1 MTRKNARSG
10 NLAVRRPRARLL
22 RLQESLCAVRCDSKY
37 RYKSHS
43 CFYTFRVLQPC
54 CQHAFH
60 LACNYSMQIWGCQAI
75 LGIFNLFFKQREQRR
90 TVRNCAAR
98 YGTPCRFSMRKLQQK
113 APVRGQETR
122 GGDGTFSCSHLGR
135 LRCGERRTAQDGMQD
150 RPDQRR
156 TRMPRAARTS
166 RAASV
171 SAAVG
176 IGVSTVASG

>member
-1 MTRKNARSG
+1 MTRKTQDPEILLYG
-10 NLAVRRPRARLL
+10 DRAPGFCGCRKA
-22 RLQESLCAVRCDSKY
+22 SVRCVVIQNIGTSLILAFIHFGCF
-37 RYKSHS
+37 SHVVNTR
-43 CFYTFRVLQPC
+43 FTLR
-54 CQHAFH
+54 
-60 LACNYSMQIWGCQAI
+60 CNYSMQIWGCQAI

-113 APVRGQETR
+113 APVRGQGTR